1 MKQRVV
7 GAAVLVAAAVV
18 LVPLLLDYEELED
31 ELLEQTPVAAP
42 SGQFVTSVTPLS
54 EGDIQALQQR
64 VGVRAPSASV
74 PVDSPVFGPSGD
86 AAPVQME
93 RSPAA
98 VANSGSATEPDAGSD
113 AVTDKD
119 KDKDKDTAEAPEI
132 NAWSVQLGS
141 FAKAENADRL
151 AATLRAAGF
160 PGYIERIAEGDQ
172 TRFKVKVGP
181 LASREKAVETR
192 RVLAADHQL
201 NGLVKAYRE

>member
-1 MKQRVV
+1 
-7 GAAVLVAAAVV
+7 
-18 LVPLLLDYEELED
+18 
-31 ELLEQTPVAAP
+31 
-42 SGQFVTSVTPLS
+42 
-54 EGDIQALQQR
+54 
-64 VGVRAPSASV
+64 
-74 PVDSPVFGPSGD
+74 
-86 AAPVQME
+86 ME

-98 VANSGSATEPDAGSD
+98 EPDAGSD
-113 AVTDKD
+113 AVT
-119 KDKDKDTAEAPEI
+119 DKDTAEAPEI

-151 AATLRAAGF
+151 AAKLRAAGF
-160 PGYIERIAEGDQ
+160 PGYIERIAEGDK

>member
-1 MKQRVV
+1 MDTQMKQRVV

-31 ELLEQTPVAAP
+31 EMLEQTPVAAP

-64 VGVRAPSASV
+64 VGVRAPSVSV
-74 PVDSPVFGPSGD
+74 PGDSPVFGPSGD
-86 AAPVQME
+86 AAPNEME

-98 VANSGSATEPDAGSD
+98 EPDAGSD
-113 AVTDKD
+113 AVT
-119 KDKDKDTAEAPEI
+119 DKDTAEAPEI

-151 AATLRAAGF
+151 AAKLRAAGF
-160 PGYIERIAEGDQ
+160 PGYIERIAEGDK